1 MSRANEIYNLDGS
14 IRKEMENLKS
24 EMNGETILRYQQ
36 RRVAEGI
43 SLSRQFKCMKTLKSI
58 SRILNRRFDEATK
71 EDIVRLIVEIEQKP
85 LSVWTK
91 HDYKVI
97 LKKFYQ
103 WLYNYEEGYPPV
115 VKWIKASNN
124 ISNGLKKSDLLTP
137 EEVKKLVE
145 AATTLRDKALILVLA
160 ESGRRI
166 GEILTLRIGDVEFD
180 NMGAR
185 ILVDG
190 KTGRDHVRIIA
201 SAPTLATWLDNHPV
215 RNDPKAP
222 VWIGSNHGV
231 LKQITYASARSMM
244 KDCIAHAGLKK
255 RIWFHLF
262 RHTRGTQ
269 ASKLLTSPQL
279 CALMGWRQGSKMP
292 SVYIHLAGEDI
303 DEAQAIM
310 SGVKVENKNEPKL
323 EPVICSRCNHV
334 NSTTAKFCNKCGLVL
349 DIKTIIEI
357 DSARQKVNLLIEK
370 LTKNPEILDNIL
382 HIFNELQPDQSKTK

>member
-1 MSRANEIYNLDGS
+1 MSRANEIYNYEGS
-14 IRKEMENLKS
+14 IRREIENLKS
-24 EMNGETILRYQQ
+24 DINADRIIRYHQQ
-36 RRVAEGI
+36 RIAEGL
-43 SLSRQFKCMKTLKSI
+43 SLARQYKCINTLKLLSK
-58 SRILNRRFDEATK
+58 ILCKKFEDATK
-71 EDIVRLIVEIEQKP
+71 DDMVRLVAEIEQKP
-85 LSVWTK
+85 FSVWTK
-91 HDYKVI
+91 RDYKAI

-103 WLYNYEEGYPPV
+103 WLFNFEGEYPPL
-115 VKWIKASNN
+115 VKWIKK
-124 ISNGLKKSDLLTP
+124 SNGSNSLKKSDLLTP

-145 AATTLRDKALILVLA
+145 VATTLRDKALILVLA

-185 ILVDG
+185 LLVDG
-190 KTGRDHVRIIA
+190 KTGRDYVRIIA
-201 SAPTLATWLDNHPV
+201 SAPTLATWLDNHPM

-222 VWIGSNHGV
+222 VWTGNNHGV

-244 KDCIAHAGLKK
+244 KDCIARAGLKK

-279 CALMGWRQGSKMP
+279 CALMGWRQGSRMP

-310 SGVKVENKNEPKL
+310 NGVGVVKENESKL
-323 EPVICSRCNHV
+323 EPLICTRCNHT
-334 NSTTAKFCNKCGLVL
+334 NSAVAKFCNKCGLVL
-349 DIKTIIEI
+349 DVKTVLEMDTTRNKI
-357 DSARQKVNLLIEK
+357 DMLIDKLAQNPDKLPKLLE
-370 LTKNPEILDNIL
+370 L
-382 HIFNELQPDQSKTK
+382 FANE